1 MQRKQGCTSRQGR
14 CRQRRGVEDPF
25 SYWRRLPPEDFDRR
39 RRANLA
45 DGISKIGSILP
56 EWQAAIAGDAGAA
69 VGIVLRLRQPFRVS
83 GRVDLA
89 MSLLLNCALEN
100 ASAALVL
107 SYALRR
113 AHLARV
119 QRTRLA
125 DSWLAHHHQ
134 SAQSRRKTGIAGCAR
149 RKPPA
154 SRSLAKTRPQRKNE
168 VQSAYDPSGGSDDA
182 A

>member
-1 MQRKQGCTSRQGR
+1 MQRKQRCTSRQGR
-14 CRQRRGVEDPF
+14 CGQRRSVEDPF
-25 SYWRRLPPEDFDRR
+25 SYWRRLLPENFDRR

-45 DGISKIGSILP
+45 DGISRIGSIFP
-56 EWQAAIAGDAGAA
+56 DWQPAIAGNASAA
-69 VGIVLRLRQPFRVS
+69 VGIVLRLTPPFRIS

-89 MSLLLNCALEN
+89 MSLLLNCAFEN

-113 AHLARV
+113 AQLARV
-119 QRTRLA
+119 QRTQLA
-125 DSWLAHHHQ
+125 DSWLAHHH
-134 SAQSRRKTGIAGCAR
+134 KTGIAGYGR
-149 RKPPA
+149 RKPRTSRGPA
-154 SRSLAKTRPQRKNE
+154 KNRPERKNK